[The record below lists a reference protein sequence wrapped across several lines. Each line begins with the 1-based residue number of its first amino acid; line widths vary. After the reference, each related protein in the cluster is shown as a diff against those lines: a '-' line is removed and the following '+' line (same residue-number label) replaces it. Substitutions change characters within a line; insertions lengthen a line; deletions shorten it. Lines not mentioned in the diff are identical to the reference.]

1 MTTTAPTGPLVA
13 GGERPPQ
20 PFPSE
25 RYATASSYGVAY
37 FQEWAKATET
47 LDPAALETAAE
58 LLVDAYLRGA
68 TVFACGNG
76 GSAAIAD
83 HLQCD
88 HMKGVRCGTDLAP
101 RVTSLASNVDLIT
114 AIANDIG
121 YEEVFSYQLQS
132 QARRGDVL
140 VVISSSGS
148 SPNILRALYWARS
161 HGLATIAFT
170 GFSGG
175 EARRLADA
183 SVHVSCWNYGVVE
196 DLHQA
201 AMHAIAQYIRQSR
214 MSDDLIADTRF

>member
-1 MTTTAPTGPLVA
+1 MTTTAPSGPLVA
-13 GGERPPQ
+13 AGDRSPR
-20 PFPSE
+20 PFPSA
-25 RYATASSYGVAY
+25 RYATAASYGAAY
-37 FQEWAKATET
+37 FSEWARATET
-47 LDPAALETAAE
+47 LDPVALEMAAE
-58 LLVDAYLRGA
+58 LLMDAYLRGA
-68 TVFACGNG
+68 TVFSCGNG

-88 HMKGVRCGTDLAP
+88 HVKGVRSGTDLAP

-121 YEEVFSYQLQS
+121 YEDVFSYQLQS
-132 QARRGDVL
+132 QARSGDVL

-148 SPNILRALYWARS
+148 SPNIVRALSWAGS
-161 HGLATIAFT
+161 HGMATIAFT

-183 SVHVSCWNYGVVE
+183 CVHVSCWNYGVVE

-214 MSDDLIADTRF
+214 MADELIADTRF

>member
-1 MTTTAPTGPLVA
+1 MTTAVHPSALPLTDLA
-13 GGERPPQ
+13 SP
-20 PFPSE
+20 PFPAQ
-25 RYATASSYGVAY
+25 RYESAAAYSAAY
-37 FQEWAKATET
+37 FREWASAVES
-47 LDPAALETAAE
+47 LDPMAVQRAAG
-58 LLVDAYLRGA
+58 LLLDAYLRGA
-68 TVFACGNG
+68 TIFSCGNG

-88 HMKGVRCGTDLAP
+88 HLKGVRSGTDLAP

-121 YEEVFSYQLQS
+121 YEEVFAFQLQS

-140 VVISSSGS
+140 VAISSSGN
-148 SPNILRALYWARS
+148 SPNILRALFWARA

-175 EARRLADA
+175 AAFQLADVP
-183 SVHVSCWNYGVVE
+183 VHVVCSNYGIVE

-214 MSDDLIADTRF
+214 MAGDVVADTRF